1 MKRFLI
7 AIAATLTSFG
17 AVTNASAQECLG
29 NCHNF
34 VTTIM
39 SGTWVN
45 TATGG
50 YVHDS
55 SAVCDIVVQF
65 HYDSAELS
73 DEGEQTLLDN
83 LDILMYSGAV
93 GFSNSGFASVEGDE
107 NYNLALSERRAA
119 TVYHFLE
126 DNGIDMNLIT
136 PVHGFG
142 ETDSMGS
149 ELSDNRVVI
158 LSFNG

>member
-1 MKRFLI
+1 MLRQ
-7 AIAATLTSFG
+7 AIGACVALALGRLGAGVDVRGPAADDWTRRPYSRWSL
-17 AVTNASAQECLG
+17 
-29 NCHNF
+29 
-34 VTTIM
+34 
-39 SGTWVN
+39 
-45 TATGG
+45 
-50 YVHDS
+50 
-55 SAVCDIVVQF
+55 
-65 HYDSAELS
+65 
-73 DEGEQTLLDN
+73 
-83 LDILMYSGAV
+83 SGAV

-107 NYNLALSERRAA
+107 DYNLALSERRAA

>member
-7 AIAATLTSFG
+7 AIAATVVSFG

-39 SGTWVN
+39 SGTWVR
-45 TATGG
+45 TESGG

-55 SAVCDIVVQF
+55 SAVCDIIVQF
-65 HYDSAELS
+65 EYDSAELS
-73 DEGEQTLLDN
+73 SEGAQTLLDN
-83 LDILMYSGAV
+83 LDILMYSGSV
-93 GFSNSGFASVEGDE
+93 GFSNSGFASVEGEE
-107 NYNLALSERRAA
+107 NYNLTLSERRAA

-126 DNGIDMNLIT
+126 DNGVDMSLIS

-142 ETDSMGS
+142 ETDSMGGNL
-149 ELSDNRVVI
+149 EDNRVVI

>member
-7 AIAATLTSFG
+7 AIATTLASFG
-17 AVTNASAQECLG
+17 AVTTASADECLG

-34 VTTIM
+34 VTTLM
-39 SGTWVN
+39 SGTWVH
-45 TATGG
+45 TASGG

-65 HYDSAELS
+65 AYDSAELS
-73 DEGEQTLLDN
+73 EEGAQTLLDN

-93 GFSNSGFASVEGDE
+93 GFANSGFASVEGDE
-107 NYNLALSERRAA
+107 DYNLTLSEERAA

-126 DNGIDMNLIT
+126 DNGVNMSLIT

-142 ETDSMGS
+142 ETDDMGDAL
-149 ELSDNRVVI
+149 EDNRIVI